1 MKEKKIP
8 NKDAF
13 GRFETQ
19 EEGSVYQ
26 ITNGRP
32 FLFCGTDIFAEERL
46 KPVFNLMHAYFCCV
60 PCFIFKS

>member
-1 MKEKKIP
+1 MKQKIIP

-19 EEGSVYQ
+19 EEGFVYQ

-32 FLFCGTDIFAEERL
+32 FLFCGTDIFADERL
-46 KPVFNLMHAYFCCV
+46 KAVFLLVLFLV
-60 PCFIFKS
+60 LFLSRDIRV